1 MTVDDLRRIIEDLP
15 GDLPIY
21 LFDQETAYLEEPEI
35 ELEPVTE
42 HRPRTIVHN
51 EDGTPSRE
59 ALVIS

>member
-35 ELEPVTE
+35 E